1 MLEGKRQIWP
11 WGVSKLI
18 PWHSLLGNI
27 CLLLWLHPHELWTCS
42 TCRWAGQEAP
52 FPELTAQNKVALW
65 LKLLWAAGAL
75 GLLLLLCQHVPCA
88 SCFSVTSPGTG
99 WWHFGDKPPGKGGRE
114 DVMGILWALRSMV
127 SHATVLTFLK
137 CAPPQPCSWFPA
149 FVTDLCSEL
158 SCIPRKSLSNLGMD
172 NSTPE
177 YQLHSSAP
185 VSLMPYLFFQK
196 TAVFRVFA

>member
-127 SHATVLTFLK
+127 SSCYCPDL
-137 CAPPQPCSWFPA
+137 PQMCPSPA
-149 FVTDLCSEL
+149 LQLISSIRDWSLQWIEL
-158 SCIPRKSLSNLGMD
+158 HPEKKPVKSGNG
-172 NSTPE
+172 
-177 YQLHSSAP
+177 QLHTWISAT
-185 VSLMPYLFFQK
+185 Q
-196 TAVFRVFA
+196 